1 MIGYLLF
8 GGILL
13 ALAVAVVAAAVVSG
27 RTERPAGDPA
37 RVRQDVTIEALRALE
52 FEFQTGKLPEEEYV
66 RLRRELELE
75 AVRSRD
81 EARAGAPDDGTGA
94 GAGDDSGADG
104 SACATCGHQLA
115 GGEAFCSDCGAALR

>member
-8 GGILL
+8 GGILV
-13 ALAVAVVAAAVVSG
+13 ALAVAVVASAFVSG
-27 RTERPAGDPA
+27 KTERPAGDPA
-37 RVRQDVTIEALRALE
+37 RVRQDVTIEALRELE

-81 EARAGAPDDGTGA
+81 EARAGARDDF
-94 GAGDDSGADG
+94 GADA
-104 SACATCGHQLA
+104 SACAICGHQLA
-115 GGEAFCSDCGAALR
+115 GGESFCPNCGAALR